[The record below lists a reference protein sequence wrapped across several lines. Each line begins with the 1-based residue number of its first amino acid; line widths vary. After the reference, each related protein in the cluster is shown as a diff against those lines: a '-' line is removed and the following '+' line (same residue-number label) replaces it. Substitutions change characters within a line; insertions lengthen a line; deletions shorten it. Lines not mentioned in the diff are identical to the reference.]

1 MGKTIFLS
9 AVLLALAGFALL
21 IAPHASA
28 PVLAASDSGAQSI
41 YLANCSGCHGANGQG
56 AVNIAPPLA
65 KNPYVTG
72 DPKRVIHTM
81 LTGMVGPVKE
91 RGATWN
97 GSMPP
102 WQGTISNAQIAEV
115 ITYMRAS
122 WGNKAA
128 PVSEEQVAD
137 QVAAQ
142 AGGPPARAALSTVPS
157 LTAAQAE
164 SIYIANCSGCHG
176 TTGRGAVDIA
186 PALAANP
193 SVTGNP
199 HAVIHIVLDGS
210 TGPIKERGTTWTG
223 SMPPWRGTLSN
234 AKLAAVITYIRTS
247 WGNKASP
254 VSDSQIASSK

>member
-1 MGKTIFLS
+1 MLTVG
-9 AVLLALAGFALL
+9 VLALAV
-21 IAPHASA
+21 ASRSSS
-28 PVLAASDSGAQSI
+28 PSLAAGEPGATL
-41 YLANCSGCHGANGQG
+41 YMANCSGCHGASGQG
-56 AVNIAPPLA
+56 AVNIAPPLV

-72 DPKRVIHTM
+72 DPKRVIQTM
-81 LTGMVGPVKE
+81 LSGMAGPVKE

-102 WQGTISNAQIAEV
+102 WQGTLSNAQLAEV

-128 PVSEEQVAD
+128 PVSEA

-142 AGGPPARAALSTVPS
+142 AAGAQLHVTPSTVPS
-157 LTAAQAE
+157 LTTAQAE
-164 SIYIANCSGCHG
+164 SLYIANCSGCHG
-176 TTGRGAVDIA
+176 AIGRGATDIA

-193 SVTGNP
+193 SVTGDP
-199 HAVIHIVLDGS
+199 RKVIHVVLDGS
-210 TGPIKERGTTWTG
+210 LGPIKERGTTWTG

-234 AKLAAVITYIRTS
+234 AQLAAVITYIRTQ

-254 VSDSQIASSK
+254 VTQQQVAASK